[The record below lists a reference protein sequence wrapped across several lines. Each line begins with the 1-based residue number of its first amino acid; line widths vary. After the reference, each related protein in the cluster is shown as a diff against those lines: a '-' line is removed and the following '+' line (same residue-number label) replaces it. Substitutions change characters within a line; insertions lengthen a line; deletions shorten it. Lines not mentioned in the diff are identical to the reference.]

1 MVYIRLRM
9 KTLTSK
15 ERGYLTISF
24 LNNKKTVKTMKDLMS
39 SKGLTDKKI
48 QKIIT
53 GLDQDIS
60 YIFEARKFLNKHRYN
75 KNELEEIKHHAKKL
89 KALFLNKS
97 FDPNFLKVEKSL
109 TGRLTNEKW
118 LNVLDE
124 ILTAVE
130 KENRSAKIHSIVHES
145 VMPVRIVANFLT
157 KIDRK
162 LKPTTYYKEELDRL
176 GFGAEIIYLYIS
188 FYDKRV
194 KRRTIKDALIL
205 VKSTKK

>member
-1 MVYIRLRM
+1 M
-9 KTLTSK
+9 KSQVSK
-15 ERGYLTISF
+15 ERGYINISF
-24 LNNKKTVKTMKDLMS
+24 LNNQKIVKMMQDLMS

-53 GLDQDIS
+53 GLDQDVS

-109 TGRLTNEKW
+109 AGRLTNEKW

-130 KENRSAKIHSIVHES
+130 KENRSAKIHSIVQES
-145 VMPVRIVANFLT
+145 VMSVRIIANFLT

-162 LKPTTYYKEELDRL
+162 LKPSTYYNEELDRL
-176 GFGAEIIYLYIS
+176 GFGAEIIYLYIR

-205 VKSTKK
+205 VKSIKK

>member
-1 MVYIRLRM
+1 M
-9 KTLTSK
+9 KSQVSK
-15 ERGYLTISF
+15 ERGYINISF
-24 LNNKKTVKTMKDLMS
+24 LNNQKIVKMMQDLMS

-53 GLDQDIS
+53 GLDQDVS

-109 TGRLTNEKW
+109 AGRLTNEKW

-130 KENRSAKIHSIVHES
+130 KENRSAKIHSIVQES
-145 VMPVRIVANFLT
+145 VMSVRIIANFLT

-162 LKPTTYYKEELDRL
+162 LKPSTYYNEELDRL

>member
-1 MVYIRLRM
+1 M

-53 GLDQDIS
+53 GLDQDVS

-75 KNELEEIKHHAKKL
+75 KDELKEIKHHAKKL
-89 KALFLNKS
+89 KNLFLNKS

-109 TGRLTNEKW
+109 AGRLTNEKW

-145 VMPVRIVANFLT
+145 IMPVRIVANFLT

-162 LKPTTYYKEELDRL
+162 LKPTTYYNEELDRL
-176 GFGAEIIYLYIS
+176 GFGAEIIYLYIRC
-188 FYDKRV
+188 YDKRV

>member
-1 MVYIRLRM
+1 M
-9 KTLTSK
+9 KSQVSK
-15 ERGYLTISF
+15 ERGYINISF
-24 LNNKKTVKTMKDLMS
+24 LNNQKIVKMMQDLMS

-53 GLDQDIS
+53 GLDQDVS

-109 TGRLTNEKW
+109 AGRLTNEKW

-130 KENRSAKIHSIVHES
+130 KENRTAKIHSIVHES
-145 VMPVRIVANFLT
+145 IMPVRIVANFLT

-162 LKPTTYYKEELDRL
+162 LKPSTYYNEELDRL

>member
-1 MVYIRLRM
+1 M
-9 KTLTSK
+9 KSQVSK
-15 ERGYLTISF
+15 ERGYINISF
-24 LNNKKTVKTMKDLMS
+24 LNNQKIVKMMQDLMS

-53 GLDQDIS
+53 GLDQDVS

-109 TGRLTNEKW
+109 AGKLTNEKW

-130 KENRSAKIHSIVHES
+130 KENRTAKIHSIVHES
-145 VMPVRIVANFLT
+145 IMPVRIVANFLT

-162 LKPTTYYKEELDRL
+162 LKPSTYYNEELDRL

>member
-1 MVYIRLRM
+1 M
-9 KTLTSK
+9 KSQVSK
-15 ERGYLTISF
+15 ERGYINISF
-24 LNNKKTVKTMKDLMS
+24 LNNQKTVKMMQDLMS

-53 GLDQDIS
+53 GLDQDVS

-109 TGRLTNEKW
+109 AGRLTNEKW

-130 KENRSAKIHSIVHES
+130 KENRTAKIHSIVHES
-145 VMPVRIVANFLT
+145 IMPVRIVANFLT

-162 LKPTTYYKEELDRL
+162 LKPSTYYNEELDRL

>member
-1 MVYIRLRM
+1 M
-9 KTLTSK
+9 KSQVSK
-15 ERGYLTISF
+15 ERGYINISF
-24 LNNKKTVKTMKDLMS
+24 LNNQKIVKMMQDLMS

-53 GLDQDIS
+53 RLDQDVS

-109 TGRLTNEKW
+109 AGRLTNEKW

-130 KENRSAKIHSIVHES
+130 KENRTAKIHSIVHES
-145 VMPVRIVANFLT
+145 IMPVRIVANFLT

-162 LKPTTYYKEELDRL
+162 LKPSTYYNEELDRL
-176 GFGAEIIYLYIS
+176 GFGAEIIYLYIR

>member
-1 MVYIRLRM
+1 M
-9 KTLTSK
+9 KSQVSK
-15 ERGYLTISF
+15 ERGYINISF
-24 LNNKKTVKTMKDLMS
+24 LNNQKIVKMMQDLMS

-53 GLDQDIS
+53 GLDQDVS

-109 TGRLTNEKW
+109 AGRLTNEKW

-130 KENRSAKIHSIVHES
+130 KENRTAKIHSIVHES
-145 VMPVRIVANFLT
+145 IMPVRIVANFLT

-162 LKPTTYYKEELDRL
+162 LKPSTYYNEELDRL
-176 GFGAEIIYLYIS
+176 GFGAEIIYLYIRC
-188 FYDKRV
+188 YDKRV

>member
-1 MVYIRLRM
+1 M
-9 KTLTSK
+9 KTITSK

-24 LNNKKTVKTMKDLMS
+24 LNNQKTVKTMKNLMS

-53 GLDQDIS
+53 GLDQDVS

-75 KNELEEIKHHAKKL
+75 KDELKEIKHHAKKL

-124 ILTAVE
+124 ILTAAE

-162 LKPTTYYKEELDRL
+162 LKPTTYYNEELDRL
-176 GFGAEIIYLYIS
+176 GFGAEIIYLYIRC
-188 FYDKRV
+188 YDKRV

>member
-1 MVYIRLRM
+1 M

-24 LNNKKTVKTMKDLMS
+24 LNNQKTVKTMKDLML

-48 QKIIT
+48 QKIIA
-53 GLDQDIS
+53 GLDQDVS
-60 YIFEARKFLNKHRYN
+60 YIFEARKFLNKNRYN
-75 KNELEEIKHHAKKL
+75 KDELKEIKHHIKKL

-97 FDPNFLKVEKSL
+97 FEPNFLEVEKAL
-109 TGRLTNEKW
+109 VDRLTNDKW

-124 ILTAVE
+124 ILSAVE
-130 KENRSAKIHSIVHES
+130 KENRSAKIHSVVSES

-162 LKPTTYYKEELDRL
+162 LKPSTYYNEELDRL
-176 GFGAEIIYLYIS
+176 GFGAEIIYQYIRC
-188 FYDKRV
+188 YDKRV

-205 VKSTKK
+205 VKSRKK

>member
-1 MVYIRLRM
+1 M
-9 KTLTSK
+9 KSQVSK
-15 ERGYLTISF
+15 ERGYINISF
-24 LNNKKTVKTMKDLMS
+24 LNNQKIVKMMQDLMS

-53 GLDQDIS
+53 GLDQDVS

-109 TGRLTNEKW
+109 AGRLTNEKW

-130 KENRSAKIHSIVHES
+130 KENRTAKIHSIVHES
-145 VMPVRIVANFLT
+145 IMPVRIVANFLT
-157 KIDRK
+157 KIDHK
-162 LKPTTYYKEELDRL
+162 LKPTTYYNEPLDRL
-176 GFGAEIIYLYIS
+176 GFGAEIIYLYIHC
-188 FYDKRV
+188 YDKRV

>member
-1 MVYIRLRM
+1 M

-24 LNNKKTVKTMKDLMS
+24 LNNQKTVKTMKDLMS
-39 SKGLTDKKI
+39 SKGLTDNKI

-53 GLDQDIS
+53 GLDQDVS

-109 TGRLTNEKW
+109 AGRLTNEKW

-130 KENRSAKIHSIVHES
+130 KENRTAKIHSIVHES
-145 VMPVRIVANFLT
+145 IMPVRIVANFLT

-162 LKPTTYYKEELDRL
+162 LKPSTYYNEELDRL

>member
-1 MVYIRLRM
+1 
-9 KTLTSK
+9 
-15 ERGYLTISF
+15 
-24 LNNKKTVKTMKDLMS
+24 MKDLMS

-53 GLDQDIS
+53 GLDQDVS

-75 KNELEEIKHHAKKL
+75 KDELKEIKHHAKKL
-89 KALFLNKS
+89 KNLFLNKS

-109 TGRLTNEKW
+109 AGRLTNEKW

-145 VMPVRIVANFLT
+145 IMPVRIVANFLT

-162 LKPTTYYKEELDRL
+162 LKPTTYYNEELDRL
-176 GFGAEIIYLYIS
+176 GFGAEIIYLYIRC
-188 FYDKRV
+188 YDKRV

>member
-1 MVYIRLRM
+1 M
-9 KTLTSK
+9 KSQVSK
-15 ERGYLTISF
+15 ERGYINISF
-24 LNNKKTVKTMKDLMS
+24 LNNQKIVKMMQDLMS

-53 GLDQDIS
+53 GLDKDVS

-109 TGRLTNEKW
+109 AGRLTNEKW

-130 KENRSAKIHSIVHES
+130 KENRTAKIHSIVHES
-145 VMPVRIVANFLT
+145 IMPVRIVANFLT

-162 LKPTTYYKEELDRL
+162 LKPSTYYNEELDRL

>member
-1 MVYIRLRM
+1 M
-9 KTLTSK
+9 KSQVSK
-15 ERGYLTISF
+15 ERGYINISF
-24 LNNKKTVKTMKDLMS
+24 LNNQKIVKMMQDLMS

-53 GLDQDIS
+53 GLDQDVS

-97 FDPNFLKVEKSL
+97 FDRNFLKVEKSL
-109 TGRLTNEKW
+109 AGRLTNEKW

-130 KENRSAKIHSIVHES
+130 KENRTAKIHSIVHES
-145 VMPVRIVANFLT
+145 IMPVRIVANFLT

-162 LKPTTYYKEELDRL
+162 LKPSTYYNEELDRL

>member
-1 MVYIRLRM
+1 M

-24 LNNKKTVKTMKDLMS
+24 LNNQKTVKTMKDLMS

-53 GLDQDIS
+53 GLEQDVS

-75 KNELEEIKHHAKKL
+75 KDELKEIKHHAKKL
-89 KALFLNKS
+89 KNLFLNKS

-109 TGRLTNEKW
+109 AGRLTNEKW

-162 LKPTTYYKEELDRL
+162 LKPTTYYNEELDRL
-176 GFGAEIIYLYIS
+176 GFGAEIIYQYIRC
-188 FYDKRV
+188 YDKRV
-194 KRRTIKDALIL
+194 KRRTIKDALII
-205 VKSTKK
+205 VK